1 MADSRHTAAL
11 ALPDVRIIGSVV
23 GDGLQVLR
31 ELDRGVS
38 SRVYLASDGKVVKAL
53 KLFKKDHASRAGRE
67 LAIGSLLHHPHLNP
81 VDSAV
86 TVEESP
92 GVVMPFVP
100 GMRLTGWVQHGQ
112 PLSLILLALAGV
124 ADALAYLHDLGIV
137 HRDVKPENVLVDKNG
152 RARLLDFDLS
162 ARIGANEPP
171 VVAGTI
177 AYLSPE
183 QARAEAPA
191 PSADLY
197 GFGAMLYQA
206 LTGQVPF
213 TGTVTEVL
221 RAHAV
226 ETPLPASTIRPELAV
241 FDALLASLLA
251 KNPRQRPADA
261 AAVAATLRAEAEAA
275 ASQV

>member
-1 MADSRHTAAL
+1 M
-11 ALPDVRIIGSVV
+11 PDVRIIGTVV

-53 KLFKKDHASRAGRE
+53 KLFKQDHASRAERE
-67 LAIGSLLHHPHLNP
+67 LAIGARLDHPHLNP

-86 TVEESP
+86 TVEGSP
-92 GVVMPFVP
+92 GIIMPYVP
-100 GMRLTGWVQHGQ
+100 GERLITWVQHGQ
-112 PLSLILLALAGV
+112 PLSHLLQAMASV

-137 HRDVKPENVLVDKNG
+137 HRDVKPENVLVDKHG

-162 ARIGANEPP
+162 ARIGADEPA

-183 QARAEAPA
+183 QARAEPPA

-213 TGTVTEVL
+213 TGSVDEVL
-221 RAHAV
+221 KAHAV
-226 ETPLPASTIRPELAV
+226 EVPLRVSAIRPDLAV
-241 FDALLASLLA
+241 FDDLVAALLAKDPS
-251 KNPRQRPADA
+251 RRPADA
-261 AAVAATLRAEAEAA
+261 AAVSAALRAEAEGA

>member
-1 MADSRHTAAL
+1 M
-11 ALPDVRIIGSVV
+11 RIIGTVV

-38 SRVYLASDGKVVKAL
+38 SRVYLASDGAVVKAL
-53 KLFKKDHASRAGRE
+53 KLFKKDHLARAERE
-67 LAIGSLLHHPHLNP
+67 LAIGSQLDHPHLNP

-86 TVEESP
+86 TVDGAP

-100 GMRLTGWVQHGQ
+100 GARLTSWVRSGQ
-112 PLSLILLALAGV
+112 PLPLVLRALSGV

-152 RARLLDFDLS
+152 HSRLLDFDLC
-162 ARIGANEPP
+162 ARIGADEPP

-183 QARAEAPA
+183 QARAQTPA
-191 PSADLY
+191 PSGDLY
-197 GFGAMLYQA
+197 GFGVMLYQS

-213 TGTVTEVL
+213 TGTVAEVL
-221 RAHAV
+221 QAHAT
-226 ETPLPASTIRPELAV
+226 ETPLRASAIRPDLAA

-251 KNPRQRPADA
+251 KDPRQRPADA
-261 AAVAATLRAEAEAA
+261 ASVAATLRAEAEAA

>member
-1 MADSRHTAAL
+1 MPAL
-11 ALPDVRIIGSVV
+11 ACADVRIIGTVV

-38 SRVYLASDGKVVKAL
+38 SRVYLASDGAVVKAL
-53 KLFKKDHASRAGRE
+53 KLFKPVHAARAERE
-67 LAIGSLLHHPHLNP
+67 LAIGSGLVHPHLNP
-81 VDSAV
+81 VDGGI
-86 TVEESP
+86 TVENAP

-100 GMRLTGWVQHGQ
+100 GVRLGLWSSRGQ
-112 PLSLILLALAGV
+112 PLPLVLHALAGV
-124 ADALAYLHDLGIV
+124 ADALAHLHDRGVV
-137 HRDVKPENVLVDKNG
+137 HRDVKPENVLIDKNG
-152 RARLLDFDLS
+152 HAMLLDFDLA
-162 ARIGANEPP
+162 ARIGADEPP

-183 QARAEAPA
+183 QARAEPPA

-213 TGTVTEVL
+213 TGSVEEVL

-226 ETPLPASTIRPELAV
+226 EVPPAASSLRPELAA
-241 FDALLASLLA
+241 FDTLLASLLA
-251 KNPRQRPADA
+251 KDPRRRPSDA
-261 AAVAATLRAEAEAA
+261 SAVAAALRREARTA

>member
-1 MADSRHTAAL
+1 M
-11 ALPDVRIIGSVV
+11 PDVRIIGTVV

-38 SRVYLASDGKVVKAL
+38 SRVYLASDGAVVKAL
-53 KLFKKDHASRAGRE
+53 KLFRAEHASRAERE
-67 LAIGSLLHHPHLNP
+67 LAIGALFDHPHLNP

-86 TVEESP
+86 TVEGAP

-100 GMRLTGWVQHGQ
+100 GERLIAWVQRGQ
-112 PLSLILLALAGV
+112 PLHLILLALAGV
-124 ADALAYLHDLGIV
+124 ADALAYMHDLGIV

-152 RARLLDFDLS
+152 HARLLDFDLS
-162 ARIGANEPP
+162 ARSGADEPP

-213 TGTVTEVL
+213 TGTVAEVL
-221 RAHAV
+221 RAHALEV
-226 ETPLPASTIRPELAV
+226 PPAASALRPEAAV
-241 FDALLASLLA
+241 FDDLLASLLA
-251 KNPRQRPADA
+251 KDPRERPADA
-261 AAVAATLRAEAEAA
+261 AAVATTLRAEAESA